1 MRVGLYANTSKPSK
15 RVLANLTVALESAKI
30 VIDNEYPEVVISIG
44 GDGTLLGAFQKYQK
58 QLDKIRFVGVH
69 TGHLGFYTDWR
80 EFEIDD
86 LVDSLTHDH
95 GQKVEYPVLETTI
108 KYANGTSEVKLAL
121 NESMVKRLSGTI
133 VADVYLGDIWFERF
147 RGDGMAISTPTGST
161 AYNKAIGGA
170 VLHPG
175 LAAMQLAELASIN
188 NRVYRTLGSPLI
200 TAPDENIRIV
210 PEDSEGLILTYDQ
223 GVISNRQV
231 TEICYRIAEQKIA
244 FAEYRHMQFWAR
256 VNESFIGRLQE

>member
-1 MRVGLYANTSKPSK
+1 MRVGLYANRSDRSK
-15 RVLANLTVALESAKI
+15 RVLGNLTLALQVAHIE
-30 VIDNEYPEVVISIG
+30 IDNDHPDVLISIG

-58 QLDKIRFVGVH
+58 QLDSIRFVGVH

-80 EFEIDD
+80 EFEIAA
-86 LVDSLTHDH
+86 LVDSLKHDH
-95 GQKVEYPVLETTI
+95 GQSVEYPILETVI
-108 KYANGTSEVKLAL
+108 EYADGSNEVKLAL

-133 VADVYLGDIWFERF
+133 VADVYLGNTWFEKF

-188 NRVYRTLGSPLI
+188 NQVYRTLGSPLV
-200 TAPDENIRIV
+200 TAPDETIKIV
-210 PEDSEGLILTYDQ
+210 PENSDGLILTYDQ
-223 GVISNRQV
+223 GVISERKV
-231 TEICYRIAEQKIA
+231 VAICYRIAKQKIA